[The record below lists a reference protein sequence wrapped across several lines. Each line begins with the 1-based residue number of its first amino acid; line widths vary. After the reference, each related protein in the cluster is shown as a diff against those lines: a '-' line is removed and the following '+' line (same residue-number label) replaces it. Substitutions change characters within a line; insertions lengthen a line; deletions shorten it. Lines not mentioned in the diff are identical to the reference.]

1 MFENQRNAV
10 FLARN
15 EGFQEK
21 NKKDCRLSGIFT
33 PKAPLLVK
41 TDRISVFSNI
51 LQSLFKNRGN
61 DFFDKR
67 SALRKETKIFNA
79 EDGPFWAKRRRFRWF
94 KQALTLTTTQRR
106 ETPLQDRS
114 QVGFQDRSP

>member
-41 TDRISVFSNI
+41 TDRISVFLNI
-51 LQSLFKNRGN
+51 L
-61 DFFDKR
+61 
-67 SALRKETKIFNA
+67 
-79 EDGPFWAKRRRFRWF
+79 
-94 KQALTLTTTQRR
+94 
-106 ETPLQDRS
+106 
-114 QVGFQDRSP
+114 

>member
-1 MFENQRNAV
+1 MLYFWPEMRD
-10 FLARN
+10 F
-15 EGFQEK
+15 K
-21 NKKDCRLSGIFT
+21 KKPKKDCRLSGILT

-41 TDRISVFSNI
+41 TDRIPAFSNI

-61 DFFDKR
+61 DVFDKK
-67 SALRKETKIFNA
+67 SALRKETEIFDA
-79 EDGPFWAKRRRFRWF
+79 EDAPFWAKRRRFRWF

-106 ETPLQDRS
+106 EPPVQDRT